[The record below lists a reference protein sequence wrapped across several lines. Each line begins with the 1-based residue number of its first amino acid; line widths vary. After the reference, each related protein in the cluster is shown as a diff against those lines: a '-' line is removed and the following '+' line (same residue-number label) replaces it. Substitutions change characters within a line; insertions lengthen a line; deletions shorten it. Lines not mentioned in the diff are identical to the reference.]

1 MSRLQKELEA
11 LWIEQIEMANS
22 LENILNQKND
32 NDDSWISV
40 SDMMTGLMMIFLFI
54 AIIYIQEVLNTY
66 GEFEDVQ
73 AKICTELR
81 TEFNEEQKT
90 WNMKICEGGLLVK
103 FENNENF
110 LPDSKII
117 TERFQLVLNEFYPR
131 FKNILWK
138 YIDDVDELRIEGHA
152 SSEARG
158 KSRKDAY
165 LYNTELSQGRS
176 YNVMNYVLSLDEI
189 ISNSDFLEWSYEN
202 LTAHGMSS
210 SEVIMVNNVE
220 DRQAS
225 RRVEFRIRTKAEDKL
240 IEFVK
245 ELDGA

>member
-1 MSRLQKELEA
+1 MNNPVAELLTE
-11 LWIEQIEMANS
+11 
-22 LENILNQKND
+22 D
-32 NDDSWISV
+32 NKIDDAWISV

-73 AKICTELR
+73 AKICSELKK
-81 TEFNEEQKT
+81 EFIEEQDS
-90 WNMKICEGGLLVK
+90 WNMRICEGGLLVK
-103 FENNENF
+103 FQNNENF
-110 LPDSKII
+110 LPDSKVI
-117 TERFQLVLNEFYPR
+117 TEKFQAVLGEFYPR
-131 FKNILWK
+131 FKRILWK

-152 SSEARG
+152 SSEALG
-158 KSRKDAY
+158 KTRKDAY

-176 YNVMNYVLSLDEI
+176 FNVMDYVLGLKEIASNDE
-189 ISNSDFLEWSYEN
+189 FLAWSYKN

-210 SEVIMVNNVE
+210 SSVILVNDIE
-220 DRQAS
+220 DRVAS
-225 RRVEFRIRTKAEDKL
+225 RRVEFRIRTKAEEKL

>member
-1 MSRLQKELEA
+1 MDKDFFSSKY
-11 LWIEQIEMANS
+11 
-22 LENILNQKND
+22 
-32 NDDSWISV
+32 NDDESWVSV

-73 AKICTELR
+73 AKICSELKN
-81 TEFNEEQKT
+81 EFNDEQEL

-103 FENNENF
+103 FQNNENF
-110 LPDSKII
+110 APDSKEI
-117 TERFQLVLNEFYPR
+117 TEKFQLVLSEFYPR
-131 FKNILWK
+131 FKKILWK
-138 YIDDVDELRIEGHA
+138 YINDVDELRIEGHA

-158 KSRKDAY
+158 KTAKEAY

-176 YNVMNYVLSLDEI
+176 FNVMNYILGLEEI
-189 ISNSDFLEWSYEN
+189 SKNEEFLKWSYKN

-210 SEVIMVNNVE
+210 SDVVIVDNKE

-245 ELDGA
+245 EFDGT

>member
-1 MSRLQKELEA
+1 
-11 LWIEQIEMANS
+11 MANP
-22 LENILNQKND
+22 LGNILSQKDN
-32 NDDSWISV
+32 NDDSWIAV

-73 AKICTELR
+73 AKICSELR
-81 TEFNEEQKT
+81 NEFDEEKNI
-90 WNMKICEGGLLVK
+90 WNMKICDSGLLVQFTNDGYFLADSTLVTPK
-103 FENNENF
+103 FQSI
-110 LPDSKII
+110 LRD
-117 TERFQLVLNEFYPR
+117 FYPR
-131 FKNILWK
+131 FKTILWK

-152 SSEARG
+152 SSEV
-158 KSRKDAY
+158 KKMSRKDAY

-176 YNVMNYVLSLDEI
+176 YNVMNYVLGLDEI
-189 ISNSDFLEWSYEN
+189 ISNSDFLDWSYKN

-210 SEVIMVNNVE
+210 SNVIVKE
-220 DRQAS
+220 DNTEDFIAS

>member
-1 MSRLQKELEA
+1 MDNRPNWDEELP
-11 LWIEQIEMANS
+11 
-22 LENILNQKND
+22 
-32 NDDSWISV
+32 
-40 SDMMTGLMMIFLFI
+40 
-54 AIIYIQEVLNTY
+54 QEVLKASQNDAL
-66 GEFEDVQ
+66 EDKDNPATTTVQ
-73 AKICTELR
+73 
-81 TEFNEEQKT
+81 
-90 WNMKICEGGLLVK
+90 V
-103 FENNENF
+103 
-110 LPDSKII
+110 
-117 TERFQLVLNEFYPR
+117 VLAEFYPR
-131 FKNILWK
+131 FKTILWK
-138 YIDDVDELRIEGHA
+138 YIEDVDELRIEGHA

-176 YNVMNYVLSLDEI
+176 YNVMNYVLGLDAI
-189 ISNSDFLEWSYEN
+189 VSNSDFLEWSYEN

>member
-1 MSRLQKELEA
+1 MSNPL
-11 LWIEQIEMANS
+11 S
-22 LENILNQKND
+22 DILNQKDN

-73 AKICTELR
+73 AKICSELR
-81 TEFNEEQKT
+81 TEFNKEQKT

-103 FENNENF
+103 FENKENF
-110 LPDSKII
+110 LPDSKVI
-117 TERFQLVLNEFYPR
+117 TERFQNVLSEFYPR
-131 FKNILWK
+131 FKSILWK

-158 KSRKDAY
+158 KSIKDAY

-176 YNVMNYVLSLDEI
+176 FNVMNFVLGLDNI
-189 ISNSDFLEWSYEN
+189 ATNNDFLNWSYKN

-210 SEVIMVNNVE
+210 SEVILVNNIE

-245 ELDGA
+245 ELDGT